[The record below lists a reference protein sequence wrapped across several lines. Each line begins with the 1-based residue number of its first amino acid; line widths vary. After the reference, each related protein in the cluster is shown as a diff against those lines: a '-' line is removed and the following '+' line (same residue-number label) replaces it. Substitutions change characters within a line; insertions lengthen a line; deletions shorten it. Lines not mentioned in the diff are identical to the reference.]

1 MQAPVARVRE
11 QQQRQCQRQCLCVTA
26 SLGSVSSAAPTAAWS
41 LLLGPPS
48 NLAACRL
55 PLRVC
60 AYSSSGSQQVCGL
73 CEESGGVL
81 GCAGGHAVVDNRS
94 GACVRCDVV
103 TVLSSHADIRCVI

>member
-1 MQAPVARVRE
+1 M
-11 QQQRQCQRQCLCVTA
+11 
-26 SLGSVSSAAPTAAWS
+26 
-41 LLLGPPS
+41 
-48 NLAACRL
+48 
-55 PLRVC
+55 C

-103 TVLSSHADIRCVI
+103 TVLSSHADIRCVIWCVVVLCVVSPCYAFALAHCEVI